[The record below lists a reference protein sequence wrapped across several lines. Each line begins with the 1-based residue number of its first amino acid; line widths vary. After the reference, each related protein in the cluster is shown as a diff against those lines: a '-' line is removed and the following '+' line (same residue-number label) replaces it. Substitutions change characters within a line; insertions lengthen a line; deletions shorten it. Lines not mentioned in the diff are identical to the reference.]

1 MLKNLKN
8 NKIDDEVRFTL
19 LLEKGSKFIQIII
32 NAISQKRHKPY
43 DFFVENDNNED
54 SKNNINIPNEIIE
67 ILRKYYKTLQKNIE
81 KYKERKLQNNLFKKG
96 YSYYKQFNKRIF
108 SSDYEEPHILFRDLF
123 IQYKNK
129 KHLSFSN
136 EFLKKNIFKSSP
148 LLLIS
153 QYDLIQYF
161 SVNKIQKNFNYL
173 GQKKSIWFLKRIID
187 DLQNLIEKS
196 RCIEYHDFKSFSV
209 IYNKNKNL
217 KSKEAESYKLLK
229 KIKNKND
236 IENSK
241 KEISC
246 LNNLIKIEENNQ
258 KEKDKKYYNNISQNN
273 TIDMNQSDII
283 SNLPS
288 LKIKE
293 SIIPEKKYNKTI
305 KKSFKRKIK
314 NQTESTIF
322 SKLAS
327 IVRSNSTS
335 N

>member
-108 SSDYEEPHILFRDLF
+108 SSDSEEPHILFRDLF

-129 KHLSFSN
+129 NHISFSN

-148 LLLIS
+148 L
-153 QYDLIQYF
+153 
-161 SVNKIQKNFNYL
+161 
-173 GQKKSIWFLKRIID
+173 
-187 DLQNLIEKS
+187 
-196 RCIEYHDFKSFSV
+196 
-209 IYNKNKNL
+209 
-217 KSKEAESYKLLK
+217 
-229 KIKNKND
+229 
-236 IENSK
+236 
-241 KEISC
+241 
-246 LNNLIKIEENNQ
+246 
-258 KEKDKKYYNNISQNN
+258 
-273 TIDMNQSDII
+273 
-283 SNLPS
+283 
-288 LKIKE
+288 
-293 SIIPEKKYNKTI
+293 
-305 KKSFKRKIK
+305 
-314 NQTESTIF
+314 
-322 SKLAS
+322 
-327 IVRSNSTS
+327 
-335 N
+335 